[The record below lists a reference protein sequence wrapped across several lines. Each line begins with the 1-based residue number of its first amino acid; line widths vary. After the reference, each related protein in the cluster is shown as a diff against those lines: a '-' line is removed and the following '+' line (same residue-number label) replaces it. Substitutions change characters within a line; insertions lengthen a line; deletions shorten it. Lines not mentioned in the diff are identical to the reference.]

1 MKNLFEL
8 DTTPFAPTKLVLSE
22 KLEITEDSEGG
33 LKKENLNNQI
43 EKNFA
48 INLTNEYSYSNS
60 ESNYFSPRNRFVQP
74 QNGKYN
80 LRSTELIKCKD
91 ETKLGNDPLDIS
103 FHPNSLEILETDNFT
118 NCKKDEKMVIQ
129 HKQINEQ
136 KEQISKRKIKNS
148 TPSDIFLDT

>member
-1 MKNLFEL
+1 MG
-8 DTTPFAPTKLVLSE
+8 
-22 KLEITEDSEGG
+22 ITEDSEGV
-33 LKKENLNNQI
+33 LKKDNSDNQI

-80 LRSTELIKCKD
+80 LRSTELIKSKD
-91 ETKLGNDPLDIS
+91 ETKLGNDPLDIN
-103 FHPNSLEILETDNFT
+103 FHPSSLELLETDNFKT

-136 KEQISKRKIKNS
+136 KEQISKRKLKNS
-148 TPSDIFLDT
+148 TPSDSFLNT